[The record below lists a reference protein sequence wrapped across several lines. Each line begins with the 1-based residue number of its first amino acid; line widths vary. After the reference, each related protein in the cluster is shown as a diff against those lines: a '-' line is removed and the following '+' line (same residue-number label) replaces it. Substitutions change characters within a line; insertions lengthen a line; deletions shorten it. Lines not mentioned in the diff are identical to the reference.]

1 VPGGLPPQYDPA
13 MTLRRIALRG
23 AGIIL
28 LIIVALQFVRP
39 ERTNP
44 PVDPAARLQAHVQVP
59 GDVQAILDR
68 SCRDCHTNETR
79 WPWYSAVAP
88 MSFLLVHDVTEGRDE
103 LNFSEWS
110 DYDDETVGKQFEH
123 ICEEVRE
130 GEMPIKAYSL
140 LHRDARLSSQDIER
154 LCEWTTQARAT
165 IAAHEPA
172 Q

>member
-1 VPGGLPPQYDPA
+1 MLSI
-13 MTLRRIALRG
+13 RRLALRG
-23 AGIIL
+23 LGIL
-28 LIIVALQFVRP
+28 LLIVVALQFVRP

-44 PVDPAARLQAHVQVP
+44 PVDPTARMQVHVQVP
-59 GDVQAILDR
+59 PEVQAILDR
-68 SCRDCHTNETR
+68 SCRDCHSNETR

-110 DYDDETVGKQFEH
+110 DYDEETAGKQLQH

-130 GEMPIKAYSL
+130 GEMPIKAYAL
-140 LHRDARLSSQDIER
+140 VHPEAKLSPQDVER
-154 LCEWTTQARAT
+154 LCGWTTTARAT
-165 IAAHEPA
+165 IAAHTAE

>member
-1 VPGGLPPQYDPA
+1 MA
-13 MTLRRIALRG
+13 SLRRVALRG
-23 AGIIL
+23 AGILL

-44 PVDPAARLQAHVQVP
+44 PVDPAERLQAHVQVP
-59 GDVQAILDR
+59 ADVQAILDR

-103 LNFSEWS
+103 LNFSEWGQ
-110 DYDDETVGKQFEH
+110 YDGETMGEQLDH
-123 ICEEVRE
+123 ICTEVRE
-130 GEMPIKAYSL
+130 GEMPMKTYTLVHSE
-140 LHRDARLSSQDIER
+140 ARLSAQDVDR
-154 LCEWTTQARAT
+154 LCQWTKQAGAT
-165 IAAHEPA
+165 VAAHEET